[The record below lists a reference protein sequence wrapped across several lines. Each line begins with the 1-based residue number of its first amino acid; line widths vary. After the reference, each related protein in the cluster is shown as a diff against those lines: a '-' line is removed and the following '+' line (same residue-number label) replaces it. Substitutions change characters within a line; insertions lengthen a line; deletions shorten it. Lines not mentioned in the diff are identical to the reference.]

1 MIAGDESFDLTH
13 VGQDGC
19 DLAKI
24 IWSAYPS
31 TAATPTQRRNST
43 QPDIY
48 SDRRQQDLWISRC
61 EREPGLLVQLGLPFH
76 PPSFSSFLLLL
87 LLPSSSLFRS
97 LLDSLPLQDLFLSAA
112 ARPADKTRQYKAM
125 DVDGTLGRGL
135 RDSLVVADLG
145 ALDSV
150 KMTGGLDSLWND
162 LSIASLVTLDD
173 MAAG

>member
-1 MIAGDESFDLTH
+1 
-13 VGQDGC
+13 
-19 DLAKI
+19 
-24 IWSAYPS
+24 
-31 TAATPTQRRNST
+31 
-43 QPDIY
+43 
-48 SDRRQQDLWISRC
+48 
-61 EREPGLLVQLGLPFH
+61 
-76 PPSFSSFLLLL
+76 
-87 LLPSSSLFRS
+87 
-97 LLDSLPLQDLFLSAA
+97 
-112 ARPADKTRQYKAM
+112 M